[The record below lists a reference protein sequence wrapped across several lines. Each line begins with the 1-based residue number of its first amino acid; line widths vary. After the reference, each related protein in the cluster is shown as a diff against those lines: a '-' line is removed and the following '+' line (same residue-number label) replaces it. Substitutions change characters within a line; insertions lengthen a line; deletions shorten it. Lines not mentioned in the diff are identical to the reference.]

1 MRILALSGSLRRDSL
16 NTRLLRAAQELGG
29 PGVEFVQYDS
39 LATIP
44 PFNQELEHRQPAGVH
59 ELRQRIEAADA
70 VLIATPEYNG
80 SIPGQLKNALDW
92 VSRPLADSP
101 FRGKPTAVIGA
112 STSTYG
118 AMTAVGWPRNG
129 LSASGRETQSS
140 AFLSKPGMEPLYSGV
155 AISTASA
162 ASIRWRSS
170 CTSAGWRCSSSW
182 LNGGIVARLSY
193 RMNST
198 PGPPSSCAARRSRVL
213 SESRRRLPDRARM
226 RMSGLLHGR
235 EAGRQANGV
244 SEQEAA
250 RRKR

>member
-1 MRILALSGSLRRDSL
+1 MRVLALSGSLRRDSL

-29 PGVEFVQYDS
+29 PGVEFISYDS

-44 PFNQELEHRQPAGVH
+44 PFNQELEHRQPAEVH

-118 AMTAVGWPRNG
+118 AMWAQADLRKI
-129 LSASGRETQSS
+129 L
-140 AFLSKPGMEPLYSGV
+140 GV
-155 AISTASA
+155 AGARVIGDELPVTRAHEKFDHEGRLLDGELFERLRLLLGTLADEVAEITVA
-162 ASIRWRSS
+162 A
-170 CTSAGWRCSSSW
+170 
-182 LNGGIVARLSY
+182 
-193 RMNST
+193 
-198 PGPPSSCAARRSRVL
+198 
-213 SESRRRLPDRARM
+213 
-226 RMSGLLHGR
+226 
-235 EAGRQANGV
+235 
-244 SEQEAA
+244 
-250 RRKR
+250 